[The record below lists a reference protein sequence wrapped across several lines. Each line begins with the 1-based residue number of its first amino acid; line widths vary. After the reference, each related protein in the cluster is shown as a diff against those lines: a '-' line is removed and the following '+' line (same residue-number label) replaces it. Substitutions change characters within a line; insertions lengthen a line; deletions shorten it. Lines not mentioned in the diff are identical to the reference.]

1 MSKTVLLTL
10 GRLPKALEIARSFA
24 RAGWRVVVAE
34 PFRWHLTRV
43 SNAVARSYCVTAPSN
58 NANLYLNDLLRVI
71 AAEHVEL
78 VVPVSEEALY
88 ASALRDQLPAGTGIF
103 TMPQNMLLT
112 LHNKHT
118 FNTTSAALG
127 LDVPETYE
135 LGDPRAAE
143 LAMTRDYIVKPIFSC
158 SGRGVRYFKAGAAL
172 PDLSLLE
179 TEIAQERVAGN
190 LFSTFSIV
198 QGGRSRVTVI
208 YRAAVLSGTVAVCF
222 ERVEAQP
229 AITDWV
235 ERFASATAYS
245 GFLSFDFI
253 VDAAG
258 RAMAIECNPRAT
270 SGAHFVHADDLA
282 RAIVDAHALTP
293 VRFRQKMFMQQVF
306 PCLTETQ
313 KSFFSDKRRFRSN
326 LRHLLSAHDVT
337 WGARD
342 PLPLLTMPFTASQII
357 ARSIAKGES
366 FGEAST
372 FDITWREPVS

>member
-293 VRFRQKMFMQQVF
+293 VRFRQKMLMQQVF